1 MARKRKYAMII
12 DTKRCVGCSACVYAC
27 KSENNVPE
35 GFCRDWI
42 VQRIEGDYPKL
53 TMINRSERCQHC
65 ENAPCVSNC
74 PTTASHYGGDGTVQ
88 IEPDLCTGC
97 KACIAACPYDA
108 RYIHP
113 EGYADKCSFYQ
124 HRLKE
129 GLKPA
134 CVTVCP
140 TKTLYLVD
148 LNSNDGEAEKLM
160 RGREVVQDKVH
171 AGTKP
176 KLFWLT

>member
-1 MARKRKYAMII
+1 MLPA
-12 DTKRCVGCSACVYAC
+12 SAT
-27 KSENNVPE
+27 
-35 GFCRDWI
+35 
-42 VQRIEGDYPKL
+42 VQRLLPI
-53 TMINRSERCQHC
+53 T
-65 ENAPCVSNC
+65 
-74 PTTASHYGGDGTVQ
+74 GGDGTVQ
-88 IEPDLCTGC
+88 IEPDLCKSC

-113 EGYADKCSFYQ
+113 EGYADKCSFCQ

-134 CVTVCP
+134 CVTVCL
-140 TKTLYLVD
+140 TKTLHLVD

>member
-1 MARKRKYAMII
+1 M
-12 DTKRCVGCSACVYAC
+12 
-27 KSENNVPE
+27 
-35 GFCRDWI
+35 
-42 VQRIEGDYPKL
+42 
-53 TMINRSERCQHC
+53 
-65 ENAPCVSNC
+65 
-74 PTTASHYGGDGTVQ
+74 
-88 IEPDLCTGC
+88 
-97 KACIAACPYDA
+97 
-108 RYIHP
+108 
-113 EGYADKCSFYQ
+113 
-124 HRLKE
+124 E

-140 TKTLYLVD
+140 TKTLHLVD

>member
-1 MARKRKYAMII
+1 MARERKYAMII

-27 KSENNVPE
+27 KSENDVPE

-42 VQRIEGDYPKL
+42 VQRVEGTFPNLKML
-53 TMINRSERCQHC
+53 NRSERCQHC
-65 ENAPCVSNC
+65 EDAPRVTNC
-74 PTTASHYGGDGTVQ
+74 PTGASYYPGDGTVQ
-88 IEPDLCTGC
+88 IKRDLCTGC
-97 KACIAACPYDA
+97 KACMAACPYDA

-113 EGYADKCSFYQ
+113 KGYADKCSFCQ
-124 HRLKE
+124 HRLKD

-140 TKTLYLVD
+140 TKTLHLVD

-160 RGREVVQDKVH
+160 EGRTVTQDKVH

-176 KLFWLT
+176 KLFWLA

>member
-12 DTKRCVGCSACVYAC
+12 DTKRCVGCSACVFAC

-42 VQRIEGDYPKL
+42 VQRIE
-53 TMINRSERCQHC
+53 
-65 ENAPCVSNC
+65 
-74 PTTASHYGGDGTVQ
+74 
-88 IEPDLCTGC
+88 
-97 KACIAACPYDA
+97 
-108 RYIHP
+108 
-113 EGYADKCSFYQ
+113 
-124 HRLKE
+124 
-129 GLKPA
+129 
-134 CVTVCP
+134 
-140 TKTLYLVD
+140 
-148 LNSNDGEAEKLM
+148 GEAEKLM